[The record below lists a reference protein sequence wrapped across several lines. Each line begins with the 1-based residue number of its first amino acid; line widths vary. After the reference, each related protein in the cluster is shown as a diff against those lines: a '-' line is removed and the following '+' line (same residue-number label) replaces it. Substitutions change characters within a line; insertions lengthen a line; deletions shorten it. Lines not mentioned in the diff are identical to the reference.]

1 MKRAQYRRELEKL
14 VLSQEQE
21 PTEDY
26 VFVSDVIKLLD
37 TIESDFNS
45 LKDRIISDLDDTKHE
60 TEKRLEAMSDDLY

>member
-14 VLSQEQE
+14 ALSQEQE

-45 LKDRIISDLDDTKHE
+45 LKSRIISDLDDIKHE
-60 TEKRLEAMSDDLY
+60 TERRLEIMSDDLY